1 MESMGNYIAGI
12 YKKAGKPLPHQ
23 LTEEI
28 SSEEEA
34 QEKRRQYAMA
44 LEEEKCKFFNES
56 NGALHEQDGY
66 DCHHCKNKGGR
77 MEVRVGISGYPEQVY
92 IPCKCMKVRGMIA
105 KLERSGLKN
114 IIKDYSFEKFETTE
128 EWQKTIK
135 DVAIRFTQDDEHT
148 WFFIGGNS
156 GAGKTHLCTAITAHY
171 LRKNKAARYML
182 WRDEIPRIKAI
193 VNDSDKYNEAIT
205 ELKTTEVLYIDDL
218 FKMGKDKDGNVQPP
232 TVADINIA
240 FEILNYRYN
249 NKELVTIISSERTI
263 TDILE
268 IDEAIGGRIS
278 EMTVPHGYY
287 IGIKKDPAKNYRT
300 KGIIE
305 I

>member
-1 MESMGNYIAGI
+1 MERLGDVLSDMYSD
-12 YKKAGKPLPHQ
+12 KKPL
-23 LTEEI
+23 
-28 SSEEEA
+28 SEEKKSET
-34 QEKRRQYAMA
+34 K
-44 LEEEKCKFFNES
+44 EERIERLIKIEEQRCSFFNE
-56 NGALHEQDGY
+56 NEGELNKKDNY
-66 DCHHCKNKGGR
+66 DCRICKNKGGY
-77 MEVRVGISGYPEQVY
+77 MKVSFGYNGLPEPVY
-92 IPCKCMKVRGMIA
+92 VECKCMRVRRMIM

-128 EWQKTIK
+128 DWQKTIK
-135 DVAIRFTQDDEHT
+135 DAAIKFTKDDEHT

-171 LRKNKAARYML
+171 LRKDKTARYML
-182 WRDEIPRIKAI
+182 WRDEMPRIKAI
-193 VNDSDKYNEAIT
+193 VNDNDAYHKAIT
-205 ELKTTEVLYIDDL
+205 ELKTVEVLYIDDL
-218 FKMGKDKDGNVQPP
+218 FKMGKDSNGNVQPP

-263 TDILE
+263 NDILD

-305 I
+305 L